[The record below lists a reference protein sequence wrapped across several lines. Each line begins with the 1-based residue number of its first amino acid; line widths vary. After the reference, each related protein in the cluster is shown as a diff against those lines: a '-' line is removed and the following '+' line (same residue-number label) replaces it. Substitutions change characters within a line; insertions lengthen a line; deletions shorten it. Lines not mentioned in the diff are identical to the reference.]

1 MRAAIKSMVVCAARH
16 ALTCIKLPRA
26 PIRPTVLVFSLPP
39 FPTLILVVSGAV
51 CASDMIARERRM
63 LPGPSSPLPARMAHI
78 RSTEPWGGTMNQN
91 FSDPFSQ
98 FAAMFQQY
106 QLPGFDVTAIMESR
120 RKDVE
125 ALAATNRVAFG
136 GMEALRDKQVEILR
150 RTLSD
155 LETIAKQF
163 ATTSTQPPFN
173 ANEVVQR
180 ALHNALADMQD
191 IARTTQQT
199 QAEAYALVSKR
210 MEDALRELKASIEKP
225 KT

>member
-1 MRAAIKSMVVCAARH
+1 MRVNMTLG
-16 ALTCIKLPRA
+16 LTGA
-26 PIRPTVLVFSLPP
+26 LVFSLAPSDA
-39 FPTLILVVSGAV
+39 LKLVVSGAGS
-51 CASDMIARERRM
+51 AEDAGDAARQSSDVFAMSCDARR
-63 LPGPSSPLPARMAHI
+63 P
-78 RSTEPWGGTMNQN
+78 RSTDRTWGDKMNQSN

-106 QLPGFDVTAIMESR
+106 QLPGFDVASIMESR

-136 GMEALRDKQVEILR
+136 GMEALRDKQLEILR

-155 LETIAKQF
+155 LEGIAKQI
-163 ATTSTQPPFN
+163 ATASGKPPFN

-210 MEDALRELKASIEKP
+210 IEDSLKELKASVDKP
-225 KT
+225 QA

>member
-1 MRAAIKSMVVCAARH
+1 
-16 ALTCIKLPRA
+16 
-26 PIRPTVLVFSLPP
+26 
-39 FPTLILVVSGAV
+39 
-51 CASDMIARERRM
+51 
-63 LPGPSSPLPARMAHI
+63 
-78 RSTEPWGGTMNQN
+78 MNQSK

-136 GMEALRDKQVEILR
+136 GMEALRDKQLEILR
-150 RTLSD
+150 RTLSE

-163 ATTSTQPPFN
+163 ASSSARPPFN
-173 ANEVVQR
+173 ANDVVQR

-191 IARTTQQT
+191 IARTTHQT
-199 QAEAYALVSKR
+199 QAEAYALVSQR
-210 MEDALRELKASIEKP
+210 MEAALKELKSSVDKP
-225 KT
+225 QA

>member
-1 MRAAIKSMVVCAARH
+1 
-16 ALTCIKLPRA
+16 
-26 PIRPTVLVFSLPP
+26 
-39 FPTLILVVSGAV
+39 
-51 CASDMIARERRM
+51 
-63 LPGPSSPLPARMAHI
+63 
-78 RSTEPWGGTMNQN
+78 MNQSN

-106 QLPGFDVTAIMESR
+106 QLPGFDVGAIMESR

-136 GMEALRDKQVEILR
+136 GMEALRDKQLEILR
-150 RTLSD
+150 RTLGD
-155 LETIAKQF
+155 LQSIAQQF

-210 MEDALRELKASIEKP
+210 IEDSLKELKATMDKP
-225 KT
+225 QA

>member
-1 MRAAIKSMVVCAARH
+1 M
-16 ALTCIKLPRA
+16 
-26 PIRPTVLVFSLPP
+26 
-39 FPTLILVVSGAV
+39 
-51 CASDMIARERRM
+51 
-63 LPGPSSPLPARMAHI
+63 
-78 RSTEPWGGTMNQN
+78 

-150 RTLSD
+150 RTLGE

-163 ATTSTQPPFN
+163 ATASTQPPIN

-191 IARTTQQT
+191 IARTTQHT

-210 MEDALRELKASIEKP
+210 MEDALKELKASIEKP
-225 KT
+225 QT